1 MSTETMESLAHRTV
15 ASAKQLQSLTHRMRR
30 AKREKVSSSNPPL
43 TESVR
48 GGKKLTPLIL
58 LYGRRSFGEAKR
70 LLFCVR
76 SVVETP
82 PVSVWVSF
90 ASRTHRN
97 SVAIFAFGKVPT
109 LKTSVNIASK
119 GNIF

>member
-1 MSTETMESLAHRTV
+1 MV
-15 ASAKQLQSLTHRMRR
+15 AAEKQLQSLTHRMRR
-30 AKREKVSSSNPPL
+30 AKQEKVSTSNPPL

-70 LLFCVR
+70 FLFCVR
-76 SVVETP
+76 SVVGTP
-82 PVSVWVSF
+82 PVNVWMSF

-97 SVAIFAFGKVPT
+97 SLAILAFSKVPT